1 MLRRNDEET
10 DVMKKDGP
18 GNPKH
23 EPGTRSQVKV
33 LGGPGATAEELGEK
47 KPLIEYPSV
56 YTFKTMGRQAPDFV
70 EYVLALFQ
78 RLLEKE
84 LGRDVIREQPSSG
97 GRYVSLSVSV
107 LLESEEQRRSIYEA
121 LHRDERVVYYL

>member
-1 MLRRNDEET
+1 
-10 DVMKKDGP
+10 MKKNGP
-18 GNPKH
+18 ENPKH
-23 EPGTRSQVKV
+23 APGAQPKVKV

-47 KPLIEYPSV
+47 KPLVEYPSV
-56 YTFKTMGRQAPDFV
+56 YTFKAMGRQAPDFT

-78 RLLEKE
+78 RLLKKE
-84 LGRDVIREQPSSG
+84 LGREVIREQPSSG

-107 LLESEEQRRSIYEA
+107 LLESEEQRLSIYEA